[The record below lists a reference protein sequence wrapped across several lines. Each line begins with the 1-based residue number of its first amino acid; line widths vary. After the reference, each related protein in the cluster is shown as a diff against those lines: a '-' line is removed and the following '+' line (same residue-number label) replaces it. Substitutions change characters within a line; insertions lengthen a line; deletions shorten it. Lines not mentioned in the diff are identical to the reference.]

1 MQYLIII
8 LLSIFTPVKEE
19 KEEYGDSVTLQGI
32 DVVASI
38 KQTDDSKSNA
48 RSSSKF
54 VRTTIENRH
63 IASLKE
69 LTSMAPNFYQPDY
82 GSRMTSSIYVRGF
95 GSRIDQPIVGLNIDE
110 MPIMNKNNY
119 DFELF
124 DISEIEIIRGAQS
137 TLYGRNT
144 AGGAINITTLSPLN
158 FQGKRFTAEYG
169 TAGSIRIKASHYA
182 APTDKFGWS
191 ASIHYNHT
199 DGFFT
204 NTYNG
209 KKCDKGDN
217 FATRLRQIYK
227 ISDRLSL
234 DNSLTLGYTD
244 EGGYAYRFH
253 DKESGLLM
261 PINYNDPCSYRRL
274 NIIDGLTIKYSLP
287 EVILSSTTGYSYT
300 DDRMHMD
307 NDFLPEAYFTLGQ
320 YQREHSLTQEFIAKS
335 RKNEGFGWLGGIFAF
350 YKHQKLSAPVLFKE
364 QGIKSLILDNAN
376 KGLQQVWPGSE
387 LQFDSE
393 NFLIN
398 DDFTTPTL
406 GASLYAQMSYD
417 SERWNVT
424 AGIRADGEHSSMRYD
439 SRADINYRLYPF
451 WNEHRP
457 LSTRFNGKNSLN
469 ATEIMPKISVTYK
482 HNKGSIYAS
491 MATGYKAGGFN
502 TQLFSDILQNR
513 MKNDLMGEF
522 GIHADNN
529 AAYNDASATTYRP
542 EESRSYEIGTHLTPL
557 ADNSLKID
565 AAIFLIECKNQQLT
579 VFPKGMTTGR
589 MMSNAGKSRS
599 YGAEISASYTLQRL
613 TIEGSYGYAHA
624 TFRNYTSGNN
634 DYSGNH
640 LPLAPRE
647 TMSANLSYRI
657 PTSKSIANHLILN
670 IGWSGVGRIYWNES
684 NDLSQALYGLTSASL
699 SWEKGH
705 YGASIWGKNL
715 FDEEYKAFY
724 FVSMQH
730 PFFSLGKPRQIGI
743 TLHYNL

>member
-8 LLSIFTPVKEE
+8 LLTFLSPT

-38 KQTDDSKSNA
+38 KQEDDSKGGD

-54 VRTTIENRH
+54 SRTTIENRH
-63 IASLKE
+63 ISSLKE
-69 LTSMAPNFYQPDY
+69 LTSLAPNFYQPDY

-95 GSRIDQPIVGLNIDE
+95 GSRIDQPIVGMNIDE

-124 DISEIEIIRGAQS
+124 DISAIEIIRGAQS

-144 AGGAINITTLSPLN
+144 AGGAVNIQTLSPLN

-182 APTDKFGWS
+182 APTEKFGWS
-191 ASIHYNHT
+191 ASVHYNHT

-204 NTYNG
+204 NAYDGN
-209 KKCDKGDN
+209 KCDKGDN
-217 FATRLRQIYK
+217 FATRLRQIFK
-227 ISDRLSL
+227 IGDRLSL
-234 DNSLTLGYTD
+234 DNSLTVGYTD
-244 EGGYAYRFH
+244 EGGYAYRFY
-253 DKESGLLM
+253 DKESGSLM
-261 PINYNDPCSYRRL
+261 PVNYNDPCTYRRL
-274 NIIDGLTIKYSLP
+274 NISDGLTVKYSLP
-287 EVILSSTTGYSYT
+287 EVIFSSTTGYSYT
-300 DDRMHMD
+300 DDRMRMD

-320 YQREHSLTQEFIAKS
+320 YQREHSLTQEFVAKS
-335 RKNEGFGWLGGIFAF
+335 KKSEGFGWMGGIFAF

-376 KGLQQVWPGSE
+376 EGLQMANPNVE
-387 LQFDSE
+387 LQFDTDR
-393 NFLIN
+393 FLIN

-406 GASLYAQMSYD
+406 GAAAYAQASYN
-417 SERWNVT
+417 SKRWNIT
-424 AGIRADGEHSSMRYD
+424 AGIRVDGEHSSMRYD
-439 SRADINYRLYPF
+439 SRSDINYRLHPIM
-451 WNEHRP
+451 NEYSP
-457 LSTRFNGKNSLN
+457 LSTRFNGKESLST
-469 ATEIMPKISVTYK
+469 TEIMPKASVTYK
-482 HNKGSIYAS
+482 HSKGSLYAS
-491 MATGYKAGGFN
+491 VAKGYKAGGFN

-513 MKNDLMGEF
+513 MKNDLMGLF
-522 GIHADNN
+522 GVPPGNN
-529 AAYNDASATTYRP
+529 TAYNDASATTYRP
-542 EESRSYEIGTHLTPL
+542 EESWNYEIGTHLSPL
-557 ADNSLKID
+557 ADGSMKID
-565 AAIFLIECKNQQLT
+565 AAIFLIECRNQQLT
-579 VFPKGMTTGR
+579 VFPKGVTTGR

-599 YGAEISASYTLQRL
+599 YGAEVSASYTSGRL
-613 TIEGSYGYAHA
+613 TLEGSYGYAHA
-624 TFRNYTSGNN
+624 TFRSYKSGDN

-657 PTSKSIANHLILN
+657 PTPKNLANHLILN
-670 IGWSGVGRIYWNES
+670 IGWNGTGRIYWDES
-684 NDLSQALYGLTSASL
+684 NSLSQAFYSLASASI

-715 FDEEYKAFY
+715 LDEEYKAFY

>member
-8 LLSIFTPVKEE
+8 LLTLLAPA
-19 KEEYGDSVTLQGI
+19 KEEYGDSVTLQSI
-32 DVVASI
+32 DIVAPI
-38 KQTDDSKSNA
+38 KQDDSKGNA

-54 VRTTIENRH
+54 SRTTIENRH
-63 IASLKE
+63 ITSLKE
-69 LTSMAPNFYQPDY
+69 LTSLAPNFYQPDY

-95 GSRIDQPIVGLNIDE
+95 GSRIDQPIVGMNIDE
-110 MPIMNKNNY
+110 MPVMNKNNY

-144 AGGAINITTLSPLN
+144 AGGAVNVQTLSPIN

-169 TAGSIRIKASHYA
+169 TAGNMRIKASHYA

-191 ASIHYNHT
+191 ASIHYNHS

-209 KKCDKGDN
+209 KKCDRSDN
-217 FATRLRQIYK
+217 FATRLRQVFK
-227 ISDRLSL
+227 MGDKLSI
-234 DNSLTLGYTD
+234 DNSLTVGYTD
-244 EGGYAYRFH
+244 EGGYAYRFY
-253 DKESGLLM
+253 DKANDQLM

-274 NIIDGLTIKYSLP
+274 NIADGLTIKYSLP
-287 EVILSSTTGYSYT
+287 DVILSSTTGYSYT
-300 DDRMHMD
+300 DDRMRMD

-320 YQREHSLTQEFIAKS
+320 YQREHSLTQEFVAKS
-335 RKNEGFGWLGGIFAF
+335 KQSEGFGWLGGIFAF

-376 KGLQQVWPGSE
+376 KGLQYAFPGSE
-387 LQFDSE
+387 LQFDSD

-406 GASLYAQMSYD
+406 GASLYGQVSYD
-417 SERWNVT
+417 NEQWNIT
-424 AGIRADGEHSSMRYD
+424 AGIRVDGEHSSMRYD
-439 SRADINYRLYPF
+439 CHADVNFRLHPEMSGYL
-451 WNEHRP
+451 P
-457 LSTRFNGKNSLN
+457 LNTRFNGKEKLN
-469 ATEIMPKISVTYK
+469 TTEIMPKVSITRK
-482 HNKGSIYAS
+482 HSKGNIYAS
-491 MATGYKAGGFN
+491 VAKGYKAGGFN

-513 MKNDLMGEF
+513 MKNELMGKF
-522 GIHADNN
+522 GVSLENN
-529 AAYNDASATTYRP
+529 TAYNDASATTYQP
-542 EESRSYEIGTHLTPL
+542 EESWNYEIGTHLTPL

-565 AAIFLIECKNQQLT
+565 ASIFLIECKNQQLT
-579 VFPKGMTTGR
+579 VFPKGATTGR

-613 TIEGSYGYAHA
+613 TLEGSYGYAHA
-624 TFRNYTSGNN
+624 TFRSYTSGNN
-634 DYSGNH
+634 NYSGNY

-657 PTSKSIANHLILN
+657 AAPQSIANHLIVN
-670 IGWSGVGRIYWNES
+670 IGWNGVGRIYWDES
-684 NDLSQALYGLTSASL
+684 NDLSQAFYGLASASI

>member
-1 MQYLIII
+1 MQYLTI
-8 LLSIFTPVKEE
+8 LLLTLLSPVKEE
-19 KEEYGDSVTLQGI
+19 FGDSVTLQGI
-32 DVVASI
+32 DIVASI
-38 KQTDDSKSNA
+38 KQDDDSKNNA
-48 RSSSKF
+48 RSASKF
-54 VRTTIENRH
+54 SRTTIENRH
-63 IASLKE
+63 ITSLKE
-69 LTSMAPNFYQPDY
+69 LTSLAPNFYQPDY

-95 GSRIDQPIVGLNIDE
+95 GSRIDQPIVGMNIDE

-144 AGGAINITTLSPLN
+144 TGGTVNIQTLSPLN

-169 TAGSIRIKASHYA
+169 SAGSMRIKASHYA
-182 APTDKFGWS
+182 AQNEKFGWS

-204 NTYNG
+204 NAYNG
-209 KKCDKGDN
+209 KKCDKSDN
-217 FATRLRQIYK
+217 FSVRLREIFK
-227 ISDRLSL
+227 INDRLSI
-234 DNSLTLGYTD
+234 DNSLTAGYTD

-253 DKESGLLM
+253 DKESGRLM
-261 PINYNDPCSYRRL
+261 PVNYNDPCSYRRL
-274 NIIDGLTIKYSLP
+274 NIADGLTVKYSLP
-287 EVILSSTTGYSYT
+287 QVLFSSTTGYSYT
-300 DDRMHMD
+300 DDRMRMD

-320 YQREHSLTQEFIAKS
+320 YQREHSLTHEFVAKS
-335 RKNEGFGWLGGIFAF
+335 KKDGGIEWLGGIFAF

-376 KGLQQVWPGSE
+376 KGLQYAFPGSE
-387 LQFDSE
+387 LQFDSD

-406 GASLYAQMSYD
+406 GASLYAQISYD
-417 SERWNVT
+417 SKRWNLT

-439 SRADINYRLYPF
+439 SRADINYRLYP
-451 WNEHRP
+451 NMSDYLP
-457 LSTRFNGKNSLN
+457 LNTRFNGKNSLN
-469 ATEIMPKISVTYK
+469 STEITPKISVTYK
-482 HNKGSIYAS
+482 HGKGNIYAS
-491 MATGYKAGGFN
+491 VAKGYKAGGFN

-513 MKNDLMGEF
+513 MKNDLMGKF
-522 GIHADNN
+522 GVQSSNN
-529 AAYNDASATTYRP
+529 TAYNDASATTYRP
-542 EESRSYEIGTHLTPL
+542 EDSWNYEIGTHLTPL
-557 ADNSLKID
+557 ADGSLKID

-579 VFPKGMTTGR
+579 VFPKGLTTGR

-613 TIEGSYGYAHA
+613 TLEGSYGYAHA
-624 TFRNYTSGNN
+624 TFRSYTSGDN
-634 DYSGNH
+634 DYSGNYQ
-640 LPLAPRE
+640 PLAPRE

-657 PTSKSIANHLILN
+657 ATPKSLANHLILN
-670 IGWSGVGRIYWNES
+670 IGWNGVGRIYWNES
-684 NDLSQALYGLTSASL
+684 NDLSQAFYGLASASL

-730 PFFSLGKPRQIGI
+730 PFFSLGKPRQIGV